1 MWMLYLV
8 YPRSNQ
14 RCRRRYKPLW
24 LLSLLCTMI
33 FLWMRLLVFGV
44 LFFHRFALKYSFV
57 VWTSVESKPCVNSVR
72 INGMDCDG
80 NACATHCGHVYA
92 CIYTWFG
99 WLVGLPCIFK
109 CTQLAHILIRLFLV
123 WIGYCVKIFLF
134 WYVSTLLHIFK
145 LFLGILR
152 AVWNER
158 TSDRACVRF
167 VFFDQTSSKL
177 ILLQVILAK

>member
-1 MWMLYLV
+1 MANNAKNEQTTREWERYEWEGKNGRTHYKFKKNIFYLNQRRKKNTSEHSMWMLYLV

-92 CIYTWFG
+92 CINTWFG
-99 WLVGLPCIFK
+99 WLDC
-109 CTQLAHILIRLFLV
+109 LV
-123 WIGYCVKIFLF
+123 YLNVL
-134 WYVSTLLHIFK
+134 S
-145 LFLGILR
+145 
-152 AVWNER
+152 
-158 TSDRACVRF
+158 
-167 VFFDQTSSKL
+167 
-177 ILLQVILAK
+177 